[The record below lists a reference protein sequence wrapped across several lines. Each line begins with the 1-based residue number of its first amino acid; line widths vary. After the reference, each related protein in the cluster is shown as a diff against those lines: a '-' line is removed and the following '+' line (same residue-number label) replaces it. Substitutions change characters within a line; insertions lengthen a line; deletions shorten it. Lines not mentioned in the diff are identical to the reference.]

1 MLKKNS
7 KVSTALFIVGFQAM
21 NAFAKQLTEKGRT
34 FLVASSKSEQEK
46 PECKRQYVVYF

>member
-1 MLKKNS
+1 MKNGYKIS
-7 KVSTALFIVGFQAM
+7 AARHIVGLQAM

-46 PECKRQYVVYF
+46 PVCKRQYVVYF